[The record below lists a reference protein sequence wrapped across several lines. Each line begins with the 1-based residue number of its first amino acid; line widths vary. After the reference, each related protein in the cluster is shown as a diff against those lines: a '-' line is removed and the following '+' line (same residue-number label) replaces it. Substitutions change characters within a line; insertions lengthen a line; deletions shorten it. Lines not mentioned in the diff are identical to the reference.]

1 MLEQG
6 VDLIIQRFHWLAEFR
21 LFIHYQRVW
30 IIRNFF
36 LICTLPKYV
45 YIFPV
50 SRGTC
55 RRGVRAPAFS
65 VFFLF
70 FWKFCFLQPQH
81 CVLWPQYVPTG
92 YVHSET
98 DGLMLLELLLKGSAA
113 LPVHCAQPWWTILG
127 QPPRCEVE
135 ELWAILTLEPEYTDS
150 KGCPR
155 YYHPSGRQYRKG
167 GHHW

>member
-36 LICTLPKYV
+36 SHMYTTKECT
-45 YIFPV
+45 FSV

-55 RRGVRAPAFS
+55 RRGVRPR
-65 VFFLF
+65 VQCFFLF
-70 FWKFCFLQPQH
+70 FENFSYNLSIVCYASICAH
-81 CVLWPQYVPTG
+81 RVCT
-92 YVHSET
+92 HET

-113 LPVHCAQPWWTILG
+113 LPVHCAQPWWTLG